1 LDALCLAL
9 FDKFPRV
16 VSAGGGEGAPDAS
29 GETLTSGDPRIILR
43 RGASAGYAEV
53 DFAARDG
60 QRYRARCDLL
70 RARGNAT
77 GRLQNRLRSL
87 WRLDAVGSSLQTIET
102 GIEPVNRRII
112 ELTDLTFDQ
121 FRRTALLSQGDF
133 DAFLR
138 ADARERAELLEKI
151 TGVEIYAKISQRVF
165 EEAREAQA
173 RVHVL
178 ENKRAEVGVLAEEA
192 RAETL
197 REVAKTLELRQ
208 QCEGSYLETQNSL
221 RQLELFDQAQRRL
234 ILAQQAQ
241 EEARCSLEVLE
252 PKIAYL

>member
-1 LDALCLAL
+1 MRILAIRGANLASLAEPFVLDFEAQPLLSSGLFAITGETGAGKSTLLDALCLAL

-178 ENKRAEVGVLAEEA
+178 ENKRAEVG
-192 RAETL
+192 
-197 REVAKTLELRQ
+197 
-208 QCEGSYLETQNSL
+208 
-221 RQLELFDQAQRRL
+221 
-234 ILAQQAQ
+234 
-241 EEARCSLEVLE
+241 
-252 PKIAYL
+252 